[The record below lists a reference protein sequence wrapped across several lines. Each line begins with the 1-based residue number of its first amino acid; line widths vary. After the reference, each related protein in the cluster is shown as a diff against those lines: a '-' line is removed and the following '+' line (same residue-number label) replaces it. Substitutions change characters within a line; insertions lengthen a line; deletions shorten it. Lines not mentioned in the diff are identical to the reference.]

1 MNIYRALTKLAVYA
15 YIVGLIIYFILIFT
29 PFALAVVWPV
39 GLLPLLIPLAGCWG
53 VIPYPIIGYL
63 GLSHTTGAKGLFA
76 YYIILSISIF
86 AQIFIIVKSLTA
98 MGDRSKSNY
107 IFKVLQIHHIFIG
120 VFMFLFMICYP
131 LIRDIRAGIN
141 IFKLEYILLILIGVY
156 GFIINITAALAIKNH
171 NLKIFL

>member
-1 MNIYRALTKLAVYA
+1 MNIYKALTKLAVYA

-76 YYIILSISIF
+76 YYIFLSISIF

-98 MGDRSKSNY
+98 IGDRSKCNY
-107 IFKVLQIHHIFIG
+107 IFKVLQIHHIFVGIFI
-120 VFMFLFMICYP
+120 VLFMICYP
-131 LIRDIRAGIN
+131 LIRDTMARIN
-141 IFKLEYILLILIGVY
+141 IFKLEYILIIFIGIY
-156 GFIINITAALAIKNH
+156 GFIINLITALAIEKS
-171 NLKIFL
+171 

>member
-1 MNIYRALTKLAVYA
+1 MNMYRALTKLAVYA

-29 PFALAVVWPV
+29 PFALAVIWPI

-53 VIPYPIIGYL
+53 VVPYPIIEYL

-98 MGDRSKSNY
+98 IRSFNKSNY
-107 IFKVLQIHHIFIG
+107 IFKVLQIHHISIG
-120 VFMFLFMICYP
+120 VFMILFMIYYP
-131 LIRDIRAGIN
+131 LLRDIRTGIN
-141 IFKLEYILLILIGVY
+141 IFNFEYILLILIGIY
-156 GFIINITAALAIKNH
+156 GFTINVITASAIEK
-171 NLKIFL
+171 L